1 MLKIEKLFFF
11 RNTTTV
17 MPVAHARGVILTVLE
32 KFNVPIYEYTP
43 IQVKQTLTGYGRA
56 DKKEVEQM
64 VKIALGVDKLP
75 KLDDTV
81 DSIAI
86 AITYT
91 RSAEALENL
100 QRVKI

>member
-1 MLKIEKLFFF
+1 
-11 RNTTTV
+11 
-17 MPVAHARGVILTVLE
+17 
-32 KFNVPIYEYTP
+32 
-43 IQVKQTLTGYGRA
+43 
-56 DKKEVEQM
+56 M

-91 RSAEALENL
+91 RSTEALENFK
-100 QRVKI
+100 R